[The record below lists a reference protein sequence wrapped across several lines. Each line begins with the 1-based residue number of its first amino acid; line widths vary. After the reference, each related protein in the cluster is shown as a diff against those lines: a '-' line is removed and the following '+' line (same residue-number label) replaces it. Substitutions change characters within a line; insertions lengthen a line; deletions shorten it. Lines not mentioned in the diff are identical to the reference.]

1 MMFARLVILVVSSMS
16 FLHRFHVSACDTT
29 CADKPVFTPSSLV
42 VKFGDPTSANCS
54 VCELACVNNQYGVE
68 SPAGVTRKDGTTISW
83 TVDSLT
89 EWSVSSLCFY
99 SDDAGHQCCTFLPVT
114 VYQPPQKVSIS
125 VVNLTGPMLEGR
137 QYTLQCTVEHV
148 APVKDLRVTFY
159 RGQTALGQPQSINS
173 TGTKPVTQIFS
184 VDISPGRGE
193 DGAQYWCEAKLE
205 LGPEGPKLPP
215 VETSQNITA
224 TVHYQPHLEGSSHP
238 DTIRV
243 REGELLR
250 LNCSAV
256 ANPPPTYTWTYPS
269 GRREASHADVLT
281 INSTTVSDGGKFT
294 CSVVNLLGNVTKEFD
309 VELQANPTG
318 IIIGVVVA
326 VVLVIVASGLVAYYC
341 YRQKRMDQYNV
352 KEVFSRSHSRHSA
365 VPTAD

>member
-1 MMFARLVILVVSSMS
+1 MFARLVILVVSSMS
-16 FLHRFHVSACDTT
+16 FLHRFHVSGCDTN

-54 VCELACVNNQYGVE
+54 VCEHACVKNKYGVE

-125 VVNLTGPMLEGR
+125 FVNLTGPMLEGR

-159 RGQTALGQPQSINS
+159 RGQTALGQPQSNN
-173 TGTKPVTQIFS
+173 TTVEKPVIQIFS
-184 VDISPGRGE
+184 VDISPGREE

-318 IIIGVVVA
+318 IIIAVVVA

-341 YRQKRMDQYNV
+341 YRQNRWGQYNL
-352 KEVFSRSHSRHSA
+352 KEVFSRSHMRHSA
-365 VPTAD
+365 VPTAN

>member
-1 MMFARLVILVVSSMS
+1 
-16 FLHRFHVSACDTT
+16 
-29 CADKPVFTPSSLV
+29 
-42 VKFGDPTSANCS
+42 
-54 VCELACVNNQYGVE
+54 
-68 SPAGVTRKDGTTISW
+68 
-83 TVDSLT
+83 
-89 EWSVSSLCFY
+89 
-99 SDDAGHQCCTFLPVT
+99 
-114 VYQPPQKVSIS
+114 
-125 VVNLTGPMLEGR
+125 
-137 QYTLQCTVEHV
+137 
-148 APVKDLRVTFY
+148 
-159 RGQTALGQPQSINS
+159 GQPQSINS
-173 TGTKPVTQIFS
+173 TGTKPVTQNFS
-184 VDISPGRGE
+184 VDISPGREE